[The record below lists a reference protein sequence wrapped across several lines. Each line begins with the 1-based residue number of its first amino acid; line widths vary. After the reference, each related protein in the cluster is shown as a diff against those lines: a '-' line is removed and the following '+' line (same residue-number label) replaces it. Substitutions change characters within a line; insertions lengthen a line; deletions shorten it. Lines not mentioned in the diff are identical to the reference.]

1 VETVG
6 DRGERK
12 VRSDK
17 KRDVKPVIP
26 VHLKKNIYRLSDICD
41 LPVKDIA
48 VILCA
53 EGIQSKEVMGLLKP
67 NFRRGVRL
75 GNTIY
80 FGSLDNPSLQ
90 RKKDK
95 SFHERITAKFTTD
108 DFENIGLLAFALD
121 VTPSRAVAILLS
133 ASIRDPDFIHTLM
146 RNYSKRKRL
155 TEEHQTELKKVMKYI
170 NSENPYKTVIAWAD
184 MLMYVGDFVVNGWR
198 RVE

>member
-1 VETVG
+1 MG

-12 VRSDK
+12 VRLDK
-17 KRDVKPVIP
+17 KRDVKPMIP
-26 VHLKKNIYRLSDICD
+26 VHLKKTIYRLSDICD

-53 EGIQSKEVMGLLKP
+53 EGIHSKEVMELLKP

-80 FGSLDNPSLQ
+80 FGNLDNPSLQ

-95 SFHERITAKFTTD
+95 GFHERITIKFETA
-108 DFENIGLLAFALD
+108 DFENIALLAHALA
-121 VTPSRAVAILLS
+121 VTPSRATALLLD

-146 RNYSKRKRL
+146 RVHSKRKRL
-155 TEEHQTELKKVMKYI
+155 TEEHKADLKKVIKYI
-170 NSENPYKTVIAWAD
+170 NSDNPYKSVITWAD
-184 MLMYVGDFVVNGWR
+184 ILIYVGDFVVNGWR
-198 RVE
+198 KES